1 MKAVYVSSPYG
12 KNGKMF
18 HVYNVIGTTEEIE
31 DYKNSPSF
39 KMYPSFGA
47 NGEVQYLT
55 NFISMEDEVPMI
67 KKKNGDYTLDN
78 SKFNKD
84 IARLNAVA
92 TASTVLADKFA
103 ERLAD
108 GMTSATASVRTKSFK
123 VVEEPAE
130 TETTDNLDNM

>member
-1 MKAVYVSSPYG
+1 MKAIYVSSPYG

-18 HVYNVIGTTEEIE
+18 HIYNVVGTTQELE
-31 DYKNSPSF
+31 DYKNSPNF
-39 KMYPSFGA
+39 KQYPSFGE

-67 KKKNGDYTLDN
+67 KKRNGDYTLDN

-92 TASTVLADKFA
+92 EASSVLANKFA

-123 VVEEPAE
+123 VVEETVE
-130 TETTDNLDNM
+130 DTTDSLDNM